1 MVEATGYMVLSGNV
15 RALRNVCIDV
25 LSRLTNGSLTGK
37 RSEPHST
44 ECSRMWKTPVS
55 LVGGVLNAIEK
66 DLLVSSLAI
75 HMRRAPV
82 ASCLMT

>member
-1 MVEATGYMVLSGNV
+1 
-15 RALRNVCIDV
+15 
-25 LSRLTNGSLTGK
+25 
-37 RSEPHST
+37 
-44 ECSRMWKTPVS
+44 MWKTPVS